1 MLVGVALLVSVVAL
15 VLVGSLFWYVRRLH
29 DSSRRGTELIERLHD
44 GFQDILHGHQSLAQ
58 SLLHYQTHHE
68 NLVTRLQQDIGQVT
82 GQLQRLD
89 HLDRQMQTLQQVLQN
104 PQRGRLVGEVSL
116 EAILRDA
123 LPQPYFQLQYS
134 FRNGTRVDAVVRI
147 GDKLLPVDAKFP
159 LESFQR
165 MLQAASEADRQ
176 RYAREFRQAVLRH
189 AESIQQK
196 YILPDEGTLDFAL
209 MFVPS
214 ESLYYE
220 IIAGSDGGELLQAIQ
235 QKRVFPVS
243 PNTLMGY
250 IHIVVQGIR
259 GLNLERRARQMIGL
273 LETLEQSLREV
284 AREYAT
290 LSRHL
295 RDAFNKSRDV
305 ADRLEDLTSCLDRI
319 RRLHT
324 EAGEDSGGANPQDG

>member
-1 MLVGVALLVSVVAL
+1 MLVGVALLVGFLAL

-29 DSSRRGTELIERLHD
+29 DASRRGVELIERLHD
-44 GFQDILHGHQSLAQ
+44 GLQNVLHGHQSLAQ
-58 SLLHYQTHHE
+58 TLLHYQTHYQDW
-68 NLVTRLQQDIGQVT
+68 VARLHQELGQVT

-147 GDKLLPVDAKFP
+147 GDRLLPVDAKFP

-165 MLQAASEADRQ
+165 LLQATGDAERQ

-196 YILPDEGTLDFAL
+196 YILPEEGTLDFAL

-220 IIAGSDGGELLQAIQ
+220 IIAGSDGGELLRAIQ

-259 GLNLERRARQMIGL
+259 GLSLERRARQMMGL
-273 LETLEQSLREV
+273 LGTLEQSLREV

-290 LSRHL
+290 LNRHL

-305 ADRLEDLTSCLDRI
+305 ADRLEDLTTCLDRL

-324 EAGEDSGGANPQDG
+324 ETDEAGGSEGTP

>member
-1 MLVGVALLVSVVAL
+1 MLVGIALLVGVLAL
-15 VLVGSLFWYVRRLH
+15 VLGGILFGYVRRLH
-29 DSSRRGTELIERLHD
+29 DASRRGVELIERLHD
-44 GFQDILHGHQSLAQ
+44 GLQTVLHGHQSLTQ
-58 SLLHYQTHHE
+58 SLLHYQTHHQD
-68 NLVTRLQQDIGQVT
+68 LITRLHQDLGQVT

-89 HLDRQMQTLQQVLQN
+89 HLDRQLQTLQQVLQN

-165 MLQAASEADRQ
+165 MLQAGSDADRQ

-220 IIAGSDGGELLQAIQ
+220 IIAGSDGGELLQAMQ
-235 QKRVFPVS
+235 RKRVFPVS

-250 IHIVVQGIR
+250 VHIVVQGIR
-259 GLNLERRARQMIGL
+259 GLSLERRARQMVGL

-295 RDAFNKSRDV
+295 RDAFHKSRDV
-305 ADRLEDLTSCLDRI
+305 ADRLEDLTTCLDRL
-319 RRLHT
+319 RRLHA
-324 EAGEDSGGANPQDG
+324 EAEEAVGGDGDP

>member
-1 MLVGVALLVSVVAL
+1 MLVGVALLVGCLAL
-15 VLVGSLFWYVRRLH
+15 VLVGALFWYTRRLH
-29 DSSRRGTELIERLHD
+29 DSSRRGVELIERLHD
-44 GFQDILHGHQSLAQ
+44 GLQDVLHGHQSLAQ
-58 SLLHYQTHHE
+58 SLLHYQTHHQD
-68 NLVTRLQQDIGQVT
+68 LVTRLHQELGQVT

-89 HLDRQMQTLQQVLQN
+89 HLDRQLQTLQQVLQN
-104 PQRGRLVGEVSL
+104 PQRGRLVGEASL
-116 EAILRDA
+116 EAILWDA

-134 FRNGTRVDAVVRI
+134 FRNGSRVDAVVRI
-147 GDKLLPVDAKFP
+147 GDKLLPIDAKFP

-165 MLQAASEADRQ
+165 LLQATTDAERQ
-176 RYAREFRQAVLRH
+176 RCAREFRQAVLHH

-196 YILPDEGTLDFAL
+196 YIRPDEGTLDFAL

-220 IIAGSDGGELLQAIQ
+220 IIASADGGELLRAIQ

-259 GLNLERRARQMIGL
+259 GLSLERRARQIIGL
-273 LETLEQSLREV
+273 LETLDRSLQEV

-295 RDAFNKSRDV
+295 RDAYRKSQDV
-305 ADRLEDLTSCLDRI
+305 ADRLEDLTSCLDRL
-319 RRLHT
+319 RRLHA
-324 EAGEDSGGANPQDG
+324 EADEDTGGEGQ